1 MAIHRGGGVSGAGL
15 ELAVVAVDEHGN
27 AKAQDGKEGRVGS
40 ASPAGARVRE
50 QGFRWLSR
58 LNLRPGRYQLRVA
71 GAAKGPE
78 RGSVRLDIDIPRFQ
92 TVDLQH
98 LSLGIVLSSTARFQ
112 MPTFKPDPLI
122 GDSLPGPPTATRS
135 FARGDDLTAFAEVYD
150 NRMSSRQGVEMSI
163 SVTSDDGRPLLSH
176 TQTHDAA
183 ELQKSRGVLKIRT
196 GWPVPN
202 VPMARNVLAFSA
214 RRLGTKHRR
223 SHDGFPSRFAKRARL
238 LLTCGTFECSP
249 PNQTAQSRAMS
260 FIGVLC
266 CGYNTFRIWS
276 RRPAGEPLWVLHRW
290 KKSTFTRRYSQKL
303 MWATGCSGTMHLRDE
318 RMELP
323 PVPDTGSSTAPA
335 WVCANDP
342 AHTELA

>member
-1 MAIHRGGGVSGAGL
+1 M
-15 ELAVVAVDEHGN
+15 
-27 AKAQDGKEGRVGS
+27 
-40 ASPAGARVRE
+40 RE

-78 RGSVRLDIDIPRFQ
+78 RGSVRLDIDIPAFSDG
-92 TVDLQH
+92 DL
-98 LSLGIVLSSTARFQ
+98 SVSGIVLSSTARFQ

-150 NRMSSRQGVEMSI
+150 NRMSSRQGVEMSV

-196 GWPVPN
+196 GGRYPTS
-202 VPMARNVLAFSA
+202 PMARTCSHSA
-214 RRLGTKHRR
+214 HADSAPNHRR

-238 LLTCGTFECSP
+238 LAE
-249 PNQTAQSRAMS
+249 
-260 FIGVLC
+260 
-266 CGYNTFRIWS
+266 
-276 RRPAGEPLWVLHRW
+276 
-290 KKSTFTRRYSQKL
+290 
-303 MWATGCSGTMHLRDE
+303 LR
-318 RMELP
+318 L
-323 PVPDTGSSTAPA
+323 
-335 WVCANDP
+335 
-342 AHTELA
+342 

>member
-1 MAIHRGGGVSGAGL
+1 MAIVIEAGGVSGAGL

-27 AKAQDGKEGRVGS
+27 AKAQDGKKVEWDA
-40 ASPAGARVRE
+40 ASPAGARVRD

-78 RGSVRLDIDIPRFQ
+78 RGSVRLDIDIPAFSDG
-92 TVDLQH
+92 DL
-98 LSLGIVLSSTARFQ
+98 SVSGIVLSSTARFQ
-112 MPTFKPDPLI
+112 MPTFKPDPLL

-196 GWPVPN
+196 GWTVPN
-202 VPMARNVLAFSA
+202 VPDGAYVLAFSA
-214 RRLGTKHRR
+214 RRLGT
-223 SHDGFPSRFAKRARL
+223 
-238 LLTCGTFECSP
+238 ESP
-249 PNQTAQSRAMS
+249 A
-260 FIGVLC
+260 V
-266 CGYNTFRIWS
+266 
-276 RRPAGEPLWVLHRW
+276 
-290 KKSTFTRRYSQKL
+290 TRRIPFEIRE
-303 MWATGCSGTMHLRDE
+303 A
-318 RMELP
+318 
-323 PVPDTGSSTAPA
+323 ST
-335 WVCANDP
+335 
-342 AHTELA
+342 LAR